1 TPLASIQ
8 GYAEIMKDPKYP
20 LSNQDIRHY
29 TGIIEN
35 KSLYIKDV
43 MEDLNL
49 TTRLKNNGVMLNK
62 ELVNIVSLLRET
74 LIDILND
81 SRYADQTIELQTNE
95 DKLMLNIDKI
105 LIRRAVTNLIL
116 NALVHND
123 PDVTIIVQLEQK

>member
-1 TPLASIQ
+1 
-8 GYAEIMKDPKYP
+8 
-20 LSNQDIRHY
+20 
-29 TGIIEN
+29 
-35 KSLYIKDV
+35 

-123 PDVTIIVQLEQK
+123 PDVTIIVQLEQKRKNPYHD